1 MAILSFNPFFRQ
13 RGPLARLATPLPK
26 RLPVWPTVSIVL
38 LLMVAALFTPLIL
51 TVLNTMLVF
60 LALLYLLISRDSLDV
75 RALWV
80 VGPFF
85 VIVLLGMATGVG
97 ANSYD
102 YFKDIWY
109 VLNPVLVMATGYV
122 LFRGKPHVAFGLR
135 AFVFAG
141 LVVAVWQI
149 RPYFFYPEIIFLN
162 TETIRKSIGTGFYA
176 PVVALLILLITA
188 GRWRQLLR
196 LPTWLGVLLFIL
208 IAISVSLMFSRTAFL
223 VGLVGIA
230 AWAGAFAKR
239 EWLRLFLPLMVVG
252 YGAFMLQYVIDVDS
266 AWATRTFT
274 GKLARAVSE
283 LTVADHTGMHAIGMN
298 FRGYETAQALRQFEN
313 SSVLQMLFGQGFGAK
328 VDLGVSLPLEANEAG
343 QRINVRFIGVL
354 HNGYT
359 YLLTKSGAVSVVAY
373 LFALGYLYML
383 ARPFA
388 AQSSTSLARPV
399 GRLLQALVVTLVV
412 TTYVVGGVFNKL
424 DMFPL
429 LLLIGY
435 LFAYFRQP
443 ES

>member
-1 MAILSFNPFFRQ
+1 MAIVSFSPFSKQ
-13 RGPLARLATPLPK
+13 RGPVARFAKPLPK

-38 LLMVAALFTPLIL
+38 LLMVAALFTPIIL
-51 TVLNTMLVF
+51 TVLNSTLVL
-60 LALLYLLISRDSLDV
+60 LALLYLLLSRDSLDV

-80 VGPFF
+80 IGPFF
-85 VIVLLGMATGVG
+85 VILLLGMTSGVG

-122 LFRGKPHVAFGLR
+122 LFRCKPHVAFGLR
-135 AFVFAG
+135 AFVIAG
-141 LVVAVWQI
+141 LVVAAWQI
-149 RPYFFYPEIIFLN
+149 RPYFFYPDIIFLN
-162 TETIRKSIGTGFYA
+162 TESIRKFIGTGFYA
-176 PVVALLILLITA
+176 PVVALMILLITA
-188 GRWRQLLR
+188 GRWRELLR
-196 LPTWLGVLLFIL
+196 LPTWLGVLFFVL
-208 IAISVSLMFSRTAFL
+208 IATSVGLMFSRTALL
-223 VGLVGIA
+223 VALVGIA

-239 EWLRLFLPLMVVG
+239 EWLRLFLPLLALG

-266 AWATRTFT
+266 AWATRTFI
-274 GKLARAVSE
+274 GKIARSASE
-283 LTVADHTGMHAIGMN
+283 LTVADYTGERAIGMN

-313 SSVLQMLFGQGFGAK
+313 SSVLQMLVGQGFGAK
-328 VDLGVSLPLEANEAG
+328 VDLGISLPLEANEVG
-343 QRINVRFIGVL
+343 ERINVRFIGVL
-354 HNGYT
+354 HNGYM
-359 YLLTKSGAVSVVAY
+359 YLLTKSGALSVVAY

-383 ARPFA
+383 ARPFS
-388 AQSSTSLARPV
+388 AQPSTSLARPV

-443 ES
+443 EG